1 MSNVIAKIKRKRA
14 RKMGTKEPS
23 WMRSRTT
30 EELGDFI
37 ARLVEKR
44 TPALETIS
52 LED

>member
-1 MSNVIAKIKRKRA
+1 ME
-14 RKMGTKEPS
+14 KEQS

-44 TPALETIS
+44 QPALELVS